1 MGSQIDDKRPPRRIQ
16 NPAYRSAVYFCI
28 GMIPKKDKNNTTAKK
43 EYKPSRITKLKIK
56 FADLIEF
63 LTYGI
68 WRIDYKSLSKK
79 TSVFYNII
87 KTVILTVRNTLDL
100 ELGSKAASLTY
111 RTVLSIVPFLAVLF
125 AIARG
130 FGFENIIQSE
140 ILSYMGMTPAGNVPE
155 EQSNLTIEIITLINN
170 SLEYAKGSGVF
181 AGVGV
186 ILLLYTV
193 FTLFRDIENNFN
205 RIWQIKK
212 GRSMQ
217 RRALDYFAL
226 ILFLPIMII
235 LNYGLSI
242 VLSSFTKYIY
252 ILYPVTQ
259 FLNILPYIITVVIFT
274 LLYKFMPNTK
284 VKLFNA
290 FIAALVAGA
299 AYQVFQMLYLN
310 GQIWITK
317 YNAIYGTFAAI
328 PLLLLWLQL
337 SWYIVLIGAALSF
350 AAQNVRKF
358 SFEKETK
365 NISRRYRDFFT
376 LIIASTIVKRFA
388 EGKPPLNNDEIS
400 NTCEIP
406 VGLTNEVLDDLQ
418 AMRIISP
425 TFTSKKESVTAY
437 QPALDINMITV
448 NFLMTRIDQF
458 GSEDFNIDTKIKFGN
473 HWKAFMESRMCFY
486 QNNKDKLLKD
496 L

>member
-1 MGSQIDDKRPPRRIQ
+1 MVADK
-16 NPAYRSAVYFCI
+16 N
-28 GMIPKKDKNNTTAKK
+28 KNNTTENK
-43 EYKPSRITKLKIK
+43 EENKTGKITNWKEKIT
-56 FADLIEF
+56 DLIEF

-87 KTVILTVRNTLDL
+87 KTIILTVRNTLEL
-100 ELGSKAASLTY
+100 ELGVKAASLTY
-111 RTVLSIVPFLAVLF
+111 RTVLAIVPFLAVLF

-140 ILSYMGMTPAGNVPE
+140 ILDYLGMTPIGNVPQGE
-155 EQSNLTIEIITLINN
+155 SNLMIEIITLINN

-186 ILLLYTV
+186 VLLLYTV

-212 GRSMQ
+212 GRSMH
-217 RRALDYFAL
+217 RRAVDYFAL
-226 ILFLPIMII
+226 ILFLPILII

-242 VLSSFTKYIY
+242 MLNSFTKYIF
-252 ILYPVTQ
+252 ILYPATQ
-259 FLNILPYIITVVIFT
+259 YLNILPYVITVLVLT
-274 LLYKFMPNTK
+274 LLYKLMPNTK
-284 VKLFNA
+284 VEFVNA
-290 FIAALVAGA
+290 FIAALLAGA
-299 AYQVFQMLYLN
+299 AYQIVQMLYLN

-337 SWYIVLIGAALSF
+337 SWYIVLIGATLSF

-358 SFEKETK
+358 SFERETK

-376 LIIASTIVKRFA
+376 LIITSVIVKRFA
-388 EGKPPLNNDEIS
+388 EGKPPLSNDEIS
-400 NTCEIP
+400 ESCEIP
-406 VGLTNEVLDDLQ
+406 IRLTNDILDDLQ
-418 AMRIISP
+418 NMQIISAIP
-425 TFTSKKESVTAY
+425 IPKKEPLMAY
-437 QPALDINMITV
+437 QPALDIDLITV
-448 NFLMTRIDQF
+448 NFLMKSIDQF
-458 GSEDFNIDTKIKFGN
+458 GSEDFNIDTEIKFAN
-473 HWKAFMESRMCFY
+473 HWNAFMESRMCFY
-486 QNNKDKLLKD
+486 HNNKDKLLKD